1 LVFGV
6 PKAKQLGH
14 SAIAASD
21 HFTESEAQMRKHTSF
36 AMAAAIVVL
45 AMISWAESSV
55 VATNE
60 DTARPKVGL
69 SPYVVM
75 SNSYLPIQVLEE
87 AY

>member
-1 LVFGV
+1 
-6 PKAKQLGH
+6 
-14 SAIAASD
+14 
-21 HFTESEAQMRKHTSF
+21 MRKHTSF